1 MAGTHMLLH
10 RVQHVRHQDDWGMKP
25 LAKYTMR
32 NKEPLSVKGL
42 VQVDAVHQYFV
53 HEVRWCTS

>member
-1 MAGTHMLLH
+1 MLLH